1 MAYLFKKSKTYYY
14 FSKLECEY
22 RYNWFKSFNVN
33 TTPIEYKHLFGRFYY
48 YTFTINYE
56 KKSN

>member
-1 MAYLFKKSKTYYY
+1 MTHLFNVTITPIKYKYLFGK
-14 FSKLECEY
+14 
-22 RYNWFKSFNVN
+22 
-33 TTPIEYKHLFGRFYY
+33 FYY